1 MVHNQDRDVSALREV
16 LKRCRRGSGAGGFG
30 RCRAARVAGP
40 PCRPTRSLSIVGRAA
55 VLNRLSCCAFTDE
68 PVKEAD
74 PMMILEAA
82 RWAPSSCNSPPL
94 TLHLC
99 ATGDAGLGQARGS
112 ADPEQL
118 VVGHQGVGDGRTCV
132 HLNDA
137 ADAAPGEENDLS
149 AYKRSELRVDR
160 PRSAQTSRS
169 SARRPSS
176 LGRSAMR

>member
-1 MVHNQDRDVSALREV
+1 
-16 LKRCRRGSGAGGFG
+16 
-30 RCRAARVAGP
+30 
-40 PCRPTRSLSIVGRAA
+40 
-55 VLNRLSCCAFTDE
+55 
-68 PVKEAD
+68 
-74 PMMILEAA
+74 MMILEAA

-160 PRSAQTSRS
+160 PLRTNLEIISQKAKLAGAIRYALSRRESLTRFLDVRHRSGQRWVDCA
-169 SARRPSS
+169 AR
-176 LGRSAMR
+176 ADV